1 MRKPTRSTGEYD
13 TPSESTSSSPVNLKS
28 VFSNAVLF
36 KKKKL
41 IYDLTEICE
50 IYFDGVADVEIS
62 ESPPSMIPRSSRVS
76 TRNYDSGYYA
86 AYVFW
91 DVVESSGDESYETS
105 LVLAE
110 EETEERT
117 FDHLWVFLL
126 MLLNNRGRTETL
138 VFKTDLLILPPK

>member
-1 MRKPTRSTGEYD
+1 MRQRTRSTGEYD
-13 TPSESTSSSPVNLKS
+13 TPSESTSSSPVDLES
-28 VFSNAVLF
+28 VFSNTVLF
-36 KKKKL
+36 KKTKL
-41 IYDLTEICE
+41 IYDLTEIYD
-50 IYFDGVADVEIS
+50 IYFDDVADVEIP
-62 ESPPSMIPRSSRVS
+62 ESPPSMIPRSSWVL

-86 AYVFW
+86 AYGFR

-110 EETEERT
+110 EDTEERT